1 MVRLAWLIVS
11 NLFRLK
17 EHLAP
22 TSIDVREVKFVD
34 LVRILQDIFPQCS
47 VDFDSTKFKTILNT
61 TFNTRLRKVQYRES
75 TAVTVKGYQ
84 FCRPAV
90 CLEPSDY
97 SKHYA
102 IRKVNDTD
110 HEYILTYTDTVS
122 VCVSVV
128 NGEVI
133 KTTVNGSMVHGTDHY
148 SLQELLKLLMHCKP
162 CGKRLTANCIQLL
175 SKYTKSVVCR
185 PCQQVQSQRVRKEIQ
200 NAKKGM
206 FHRLS
211 YFQRRHTCYSIFSLT
226 SDSHE
231 SMTTISGAMP
241 NRPVSCKFHVIDR
254 WWNYKIYKSVFSE
267 NLSPTNIKR
276 NIAQVTGS
284 EAFWQHV
291 QSQLEMSSKKRRI
304 YDPM

>member
-1 MVRLAWLIVS
+1 MSERWSFLTWYEYYRTFSHNAQLILIAPSLKQFSTQLSTQCFGRCSIGSPLLWQWRAINSAVS
-11 NLFRLK
+11 
-17 EHLAP
+17 
-22 TSIDVREVKFVD
+22 S
-34 LVRILQDIFPQCS
+34 
-47 VDFDSTKFKTILNT
+47 
-61 TFNTRLRKVQYRES
+61 
-75 TAVTVKGYQ
+75 
-84 FCRPAV
+84 
-90 CLEPSDY
+90 EPSDY
-97 SKHYA
+97 NKHYA
-102 IRKVNDTD
+102 VRKVNDTD

-200 NAKKGM
+200 NAEKGM

-231 SMTTISGAMP
+231 SMTTISG
-241 NRPVSCKFHVIDR
+241 DR
-254 WWNYKIYKSVFSE
+254 KSV
-267 NLSPTNIKR
+267 
-276 NIAQVTGS
+276 V
-284 EAFWQHV
+284 
-291 QSQLEMSSKKRRI
+291 
-304 YDPM
+304 